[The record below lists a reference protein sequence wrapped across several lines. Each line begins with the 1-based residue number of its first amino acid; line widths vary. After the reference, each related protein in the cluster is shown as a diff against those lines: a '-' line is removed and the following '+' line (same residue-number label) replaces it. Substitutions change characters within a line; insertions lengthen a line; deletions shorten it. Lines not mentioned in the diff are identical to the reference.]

1 MVVVQN
7 TAGAARRIQNQKRS
21 DAMRAKKKQREEE
34 LKAQVEGWFDKFD
47 VDNSQTLERD
57 ELKQLLTHLNPDCP
71 PDESILKLLMSK
83 NRESTAGVITKE
95 NVVRTVQKFNTYLR
109 DKETLDRLFEQFD
122 NDRSGVLEPAEL
134 LPLLKTWA
142 PAVLASE
149 DDVFFVLEHCDLD
162 GDGMIER
169 SELLPMLAMWKEIAL
184 DKELMEMQHKFFDD
198 EGKPISSGGGASRL
212 DTLQDIHSKKQEK
225 GGKSGKV
232 APEDMAMTSA
242 VPGNTAGSTR
252 REAAEGWLLR
262 TEPAHTAA
270 PTQLR
275 PHSCAHTA
283 APTQLRP
290 TQLRPHSCAHP
301 RLTGLLV
308 RPATDDSWA
317 VLLCCHH
324 HVALTE
330 RPTSER
336 VCRAV
341 LCVQGAGAARRR
353 GAARERR

>member
-275 PHSCAHTA
+275 P
-283 APTQLRP
+283 